1 MCVNQAYHCE
11 PVLELS
17 PHVLCHALHQ
27 DRAEVPV
34 HHEIST
40 SAAQASAQANKK
52 PTINSESCNRTLA
65 QIALP

>member
-1 MCVNQAYHCE
+1 YIIKSNLPQREIKMCVDQTYHRE

-27 DRAEVPV
+27 VRAEVPV

-40 SAAQASAQANKK
+40 STAQANAQANKK
-52 PTINSESCNRTLA
+52 Y
-65 QIALP
+65 LP